1 MHLMLFLC
9 GCCGRVKENVVKHGI
24 ESARVSYTFKSAAA
38 SEDEPAGSTSGHREN
53 LGGGR
58 EADLLY
64 IHTSIAFIHPT

>member
-53 LGGGR
+53 LGGG
-58 EADLLY
+58 
-64 IHTSIAFIHPT
+64 